1 VRILRVVTFTRLQI
15 TTMECLVAKHYSVD
29 FLYVNKLAAD
39 VHVQLYILLE
49 IQRGH
54 KNCATLIFTIRLA
67 SVNQF

>member
-1 VRILRVVTFTRLQI
+1 
-15 TTMECLVAKHYSVD
+15 MECLVAKHYSVD

-54 KNCATLIFTIRLA
+54 KNCATLIFMIRLA